1 MIDLGT
7 ARQLLDFNARQIG
20 PQRAEEQL
28 EGAVT
33 LHNILERHGVAY
45 LADEVGMGKTYVALG
60 ALTLFR
66 HYRPGFRALIIA
78 PRENIQDKWMKEL
91 RNFVQYN
98 VRFPDLRVKAVDGTP
113 VRPPVACRNLIEL
126 AREVLLD
133 PDRDFFLRLTSFSLG
148 LAGKETA
155 DPEAVRKLRDAL
167 RVHLPWVPNEA
178 FDLRSK
184 QEVKNNFARALCCA
198 LPRFDLVI
206 VDEGHNLKHGLKAG
220 SAARNHV
227 LSLALGHDHKA
238 VNRQLFK
245 GYGPRAQ
252 RVLFLSATPIEE
264 TYSHLWN
271 QLDVFGRGEP
281 FIALRREDEDPVR
294 KKALAAEFLVR
305 RVTAIRVGGQ
315 ELTKNLYR
323 REWRRGGVMVYDDP
337 IEVTDPRQRLIVALV
352 QKKVS
357 ELLGHEKFN
366 GSFQIGMLASFESFL
381 ETAKLKRSDD
391 ELGNF
396 DDYEQTRDEQE
407 REGIDV
413 RDVNRLAKNYRSRF
427 DGQELPHPKMDAV
440 VDSVSDAWLKG
451 RKALLFVRRV
461 ASVKELKRKLDARYD
476 HWLFDE
482 LCRRLP
488 EEVRDRLEAAF
499 RQYTKEKME
508 TLARSADEGA
518 GGVARPPD
526 EEDRGGNDTFF
537 AWFFRGEGPRGYV
550 SGANI
555 QQRFIQRSAV
565 YATFFEDNHVADL
578 LGCRPGEVFQRLTQ
592 ALGAPEAVV
601 RAELRRRGRH
611 FLSSQARRVA
621 RADRF
626 EAAQAAAVEM
636 LKDHRGPVQEAAR
649 FVWHE
654 RFESSIRPKHVTQA
668 PELAAWLET
677 ATFFTELRERPSLRA
692 RLWPESATGHERQQF
707 RERELRRELLAAAAR
722 LGHAFIDLYVMTIQR
737 LRSLDPRAQEEGE
750 DDDVPRETDRIRE
763 YLDLLEQQMTTSRS
777 SRAWAAF
784 DELADLADYFH
795 LILDVNAPEVRNR
808 PLSDAARTFGALLR
822 QQRPIGGMS
831 GQVNQTLVRQFRLP
845 GYPLILVTTDLLQE
859 GEDLHTFCSSI
870 QHYGISW
877 TPSSMEQRIGRI
889 DRVRSQTERRLAVLD
904 RQPQG
909 EEKLQVFYPFLGDTV
924 EILQVQRVLERM
936 NVFLRL
942 MHEDLTTAGGGE
954 KRLDVGHEM
963 LNGRRIVPQIQERL
977 QSAFPVRDQWLQGQV
992 RALAVEPA
1000 YAEEA
1005 LARFARLRSGVL
1017 PGIQV
1022 VWEPDGRP
1030 RTMFGHVV
1038 LGGRRVP
1045 FKLALDSIDDHLLV
1059 RCVSIIGRVTHDTAR
1074 DEVAKAV
1081 AHHPVRICA
1090 TSVNDED
1097 SYELSIEE
1105 DQLLAERE
1113 HDAVRVAALVRRVA
1127 EHALSISSDHLP
1139 DQSRPLEGL
1148 AGRLKEEPDES

>member
-1 MIDLGT
+1 MIDLAA
-7 ARQLLDFNARQIG
+7 ARELLDFNARHIG

-28 EGAVT
+28 QGAVA

-60 ALTLFR
+60 ALALFR
-66 HYRPGFRALIIA
+66 HFQPGFRALIIA
-78 PRENIQDKWMKEL
+78 PRENIQVKWMKEL

-98 VRFPDLRVKAVDGTP
+98 VRFADLRVKAVDGTP
-113 VRPPVACRNLIEL
+113 VRPLIACRNLIEL
-126 AREVLLD
+126 VREVVLD

-167 RVHLPWVPNEA
+167 REHLPWVPNEV

-198 LPRFDLVI
+198 LPPFDLVI

-227 LSLALGHDHKA
+227 LSLAFGNGA
-238 VNRQLFK
+238 GPVSPRLFP
-245 GYGPRAQ
+245 GYRPRAK

-264 TYSHLWN
+264 TYTHLWN
-271 QLDVFGRGEP
+271 QLDVFGRGALFE
-281 FIALRREDEDPVR
+281 ALRRADEDPGR
-294 KKALAAEFLVR
+294 KKALAAEVLIR
-305 RVTAIRVGGQ
+305 RVTAIQVAGQ

-323 REWRRGGVMVYDDP
+323 REWRRGGVKVHDDP
-337 IEVTDPRQRLIVALV
+337 IEVADPRQRLVVALV

-357 ELLGHEKFN
+357 ELLGHEHFN

-381 ETAKLKRSDD
+381 ETTKLKRSDD
-391 ELGNF
+391 DLGNF
-396 DDYEQTRDEQE
+396 DDGEQTDDELE

-413 RDVNRLAKNYRSRF
+413 RDVNRLARNYRSRF

-440 VDSVSDAWLKG
+440 VESVADAWIKG
-451 RKALLFVRRV
+451 RKGLLFVRRV

-476 HWLFDE
+476 QWLFEE
-482 LCRRLP
+482 LRRRLP
-488 EEVRDRLEAAF
+488 PEVQERLEASI
-499 RQYTKEKME
+499 RQYAKEKLE
-508 TLARSADEGA
+508 ALEHSPD
-518 GGVARPPD
+518 GGVGDVSTSPD

-537 AWFFRGEGPRGYV
+537 AWFFRGDGPKEIV
-550 SGANI
+550 SGATI
-555 QQRFIQRSAV
+555 QRRFIQRGAV
-565 YATFFEDNHVADL
+565 YATFFEDNYVAAL
-578 LGCRPGEVFQRLTQ
+578 LQCRPGEVLNRLTQ
-592 ALGAPEAVV
+592 TLGASEAAI
-601 RAELRRRGRH
+601 RAELRQRGRR
-611 FLSSQARRVA
+611 FLTQARRLA
-621 RADRF
+621 RADRL

-636 LKDHRGPVQEAAR
+636 LKDHPGPLQEAAR
-649 FVWHE
+649 YLWHE
-654 RFESSIRPKHVTQA
+654 RFESSIRPKHAAQA

-677 ATFFTELRERPSLRA
+677 ATFFTELRERPALRA
-692 RLWPESATGHERQQF
+692 RLWPEPEAGHERQRF
-707 RERELRRELLAAAAR
+707 RERELRGQLLATAAR

-737 LRSLDPRAQEEGE
+737 LRSLDPRAQEESV
-750 DDDVPRETDRIRE
+750 DDDAPLETDRIHE
-763 YLDLLEQQMTTSRS
+763 YLDLLEEQMATPREG
-777 SRAWAAF
+777 RAWAAF
-784 DELADLADYFH
+784 DELADLADHFD
-795 LILDVNAPEVRNR
+795 LILDVNVPEARGR
-808 PLSDAARTFGALLR
+808 PLSETARTFGALLR

-831 GQVNQTLVRQFRLP
+831 GQVNQTLVRQFRMP

-859 GEDLHTFCSSI
+859 GEDLHTFCSAI

-942 MHEDLTTAGGGE
+942 MHEDLTTAGGEE
-954 KRLDVGHEM
+954 KKLDVAREM

-977 QSAFPVRDQWLQGQV
+977 QSAFPVKGRWLTGDV
-992 RALAVEPA
+992 KALEVGSG
-1000 YAEEA
+1000 YAQEA
-1005 LARFARLRSGVL
+1005 LGRFARLRKERL
-1017 PGIQV
+1017 PGLEV

-1030 RTMFGHVV
+1030 RTMFGQVV
-1038 LGGRRVP
+1038 LGARKVP
-1045 FKLALDSIDDHLLV
+1045 FKLTLDSLDDHLLV
-1059 RCVSIIGRVTHDTAR
+1059 RCASVIGRVSY
-1074 DEVAKAV
+1074 EVACGELSEAV

-1090 TSVNDED
+1090 TPTDEED
-1097 SYELSIEE
+1097 AYQLSIEE
-1105 DQLLAERE
+1105 DQLLADPE
-1113 HDAVRVAALVRRVA
+1113 HDAVRAAALMRRVA

-1139 DQSRPLEGL
+1139 DQDRPLEEL
-1148 AGRLKEEPDES
+1148 SGRLKEEADER